1 MTMASCKD
9 CVHYELCFDYTHL
22 KHGKNLL
29 PDNREDI
36 CEHFKNKADVV
47 EVKHGYWIKTDELA
61 GIEFLKC
68 SVCGKAHPRV
78 RTEYCCDC
86 GAKMDG

>member
-1 MTMASCKD
+1 MAKYIECEAVKKSISECFGDITEKD
-9 CVHYELCFDYTHL
+9 AEYIIANVPE
-22 KHGKNLL
+22 N
-29 PDNREDI
+29 
-36 CEHFKNKADVV
+36 DVV